1 MPTRVLLL
9 AVVREGTGPA
19 AKTLDLAAGFRSCG
33 CQATTALLRPD
44 PRRASQALAAALGA
58 TPADVVVLRSHWSL
72 PAAATELRSAR
83 RRGTSVVI
91 DIPTPVSAG
100 IREIRRSDR
109 SVSSRATRIAL
120 EALWTPS
127 AWPLADLLVQYDT
140 DGAPWRLVTA
150 ERRITLTNGVDV
162 AARPLAS
169 GWSERDSVNLVAAGA
184 LGQWHGY
191 DRLLRGLAGARRREP
206 EVRVTIVG
214 DGPERRRLVALAGR
228 LGIARQVDFTGP
240 LVGAGYDHVMAGADV
255 GVGSLGE
262 HRRGGF
268 SISTLKVRDYLARG
282 LPVVLAGDDPD
293 LRHNPP
299 FALREPDDETAVDVD
314 RLVDWLG
321 SLRRRVR
328 NDPDCAS
335 APERIRAFAADRLDS
350 ATRAA
355 AILAALQ

>member
-33 CQATTALLRPD
+33 CEATSVLLRPD
-44 PRRASQALAAALGA
+44 PRGASQALVAAIRS

-72 PAAATELRSAR
+72 PAAATELRSLR

-109 SVSSRATRIAL
+109 SVSSRATRTAL

-140 DGAPWRLVTA
+140 DGAPWRLLGA
-150 ERRITLTNGVDV
+150 NRRVTLTNGVDV
-162 AARPLAS
+162 AARPLAG
-169 GWSERDSVNLVAAGA
+169 GWSERDSVTLVAAGA

-191 DRLLRGLAGARRREP
+191 DRLLRGMAAARRAEP
-206 EVRVTIVG
+206 DVRVTIVG
-214 DGPERRRLVALAGR
+214 DGPERRRLVALARR

-240 LVGAGYDHVMAGADV
+240 LVGAEYDHVMAGADI

-293 LRHNPP
+293 LRHSPP
-299 FALREPDDETAVDVD
+299 FTFRETDDETAVDVD

-321 SLRRRVR
+321 SLRRKVR